1 MGLPLMAAKDL
12 IYTAKCFVPKS
23 LNVIPGTG
31 KKESIKDAFIR
42 KIHESMEMRDTD
54 PVFKER
60 GPGVFRIVVAL
71 ETLVKM
77 FPDDIDVNNI
87 VDKLLEATRRL
98 YLVASDPVSLNVNR
112 CRLSVLTHIQLGE
125 HIATAISTDIKYFVA
140 SSLGSPDPLPCICLL
155 RVGMAVA

>member
-1 MGLPLMAAKDL
+1 LLLENFSVNTGLPLTAAKDS
-12 IYTAKCFVPKS
+12 IYTAKSFVPKS

-60 GPGVFRIVVAL
+60 GPGVVRIVVAL

-77 FPDDIDVNNI
+77 FPDDVDVDNI
-87 VDKLLEATRRL
+87 VDKVIR
-98 YLVASDPVSLNVNR
+98 
-112 CRLSVLTHIQLGE
+112 
-125 HIATAISTDIKYFVA
+125 
-140 SSLGSPDPLPCICLL
+140 
-155 RVGMAVA
+155 

>member
-1 MGLPLMAAKDL
+1 MEKLRYLRLLLENLSVNTGLPLTAAKDS

-42 KIHESMEMRDTD
+42 KIHESMEMRDAD

-60 GPGVFRIVVAL
+60 GPGVVRIVVAL

-77 FPDDIDVNNI
+77 FPDDVDVDNI
-87 VDKLLEATRRL
+87 VDKLLEAARRF
-98 YLVASDPVSLNVNR
+98 YLVASDPVSLNV
-112 CRLSVLTHIQLGE
+112 I
-125 HIATAISTDIKYFVA
+125 VA
-140 SSLGSPDPLPCICLL
+140 
-155 RVGMAVA
+155 A

>member
-1 MGLPLMAAKDL
+1 MEKLRYLRLLLENLSANTGLPLTAAKDS

-42 KIHESMEMRDTD
+42 KIREGMEMRDTD

-60 GPGVFRIVVAL
+60 GPGVVRIVLAL

-77 FPDDIDVNNI
+77 FPDDCDIDKI
-87 VDKLLEATRRL
+87 VEKLLEAARKL
-98 YLVASDPVSLNVNR
+98 YLEAGDPVSLNVTR
-112 CRLSVLTHIQLGE
+112 RRLRAYYSH
-125 HIATAISTDIKYFVA
+125 
-140 SSLGSPDPLPCICLL
+140 
-155 RVGMAVA
+155 